1 MRSHVPPFYLL
12 FSFCF
17 WTTKLPLIQKKR
29 GVGTVGRGGARV
41 TPMAPGHLSTLL
53 NVMFPL
59 TGTEKNSD
67 LMIPEMIHANNPGR
81 SGVKGTGKRDKG

>member
-1 MRSHVPPFYLL
+1 M
-12 FSFCF
+12 
-17 WTTKLPLIQKKR
+17 
-29 GVGTVGRGGARV
+29 VGRGGARV
-41 TPMAPGHLSTLL
+41 TPMAPGHLSMLL

-59 TGTEKNSD
+59 TETDKNSD

>member
-17 WTTKLPLIQKKR
+17 WTIKLPLIQKR
-29 GVGTVGRGGARV
+29 DVGSAGRGGARV

-59 TGTEKNSD
+59 TETEKDSD
-67 LMIPEMIHANNPGR
+67 LMIPQTIHANNLGR
-81 SGVKGTGKRDKG
+81 

>member
-1 MRSHVPPFYLL
+1 
-12 FSFCF
+12 
-17 WTTKLPLIQKKR
+17 
-29 GVGTVGRGGARV
+29 
-41 TPMAPGHLSTLL
+41 MAPGHLSMLL

-67 LMIPEMIHANNPGR
+67 LMIPEMIHANSPEK